1 MAVLTEESFV
11 ELVQKAEKDAEQ
23 NINAYKIRLALF
35 ALVGYAVIFTVL
47 VLLLALVGGIIAIAL
62 ISSSL
67 AILLIKKKLIFVIL
81 LAIWTFLK
89 ALWIKFDPPEGY
101 TLKRK
106 EYPELFAEID
116 DLTKALD
123 ALKIHQVILDERL
136 NAAVIQHPK
145 FGVLGGQQNTLF
157 LGLQLLLALSPQE
170 MRSVL
175 AHEFG
180 HISGNHS
187 SFSGW
192 IYRIRLT
199 WHRVMVTFESS
210 GSVGALLMRCFFNW
224 YAPRFSA
231 YSFALAR
238 NNEYEADKVSA
249 KLTSPDIAAKALV
262 NVHATAPYIEEKFWN
277 EYFKKAEDMPKPPHG
292 PYEGLAKFLK
302 NTPLTREELAE
313 RINKELEVKTHYSD
327 THPSLKDRVN
337 AISSGD
343 VMPDSFETNTAEIW
357 LGKKYQYVLYRFDR
371 SWMRE
376 NQENW
381 KNRHEYVTHA
391 KKTLEEFKDK
401 PLDELS
407 DEELW
412 NFAGWT
418 SEFNSDE
425 AALPLYRS
433 FQKRDPDSVGA
444 AYCIGRTLISQKDEE
459 ALSHLMV
466 AFNSPDTIEDAAQWG
481 YHFLKQQGKD
491 EEADNWW
498 KEALTLNQVY
508 QEAYAEREQVSPD
521 DEYGQPVINDDLFDK
536 IMMTLSEHRN
546 AGSAWLAQKVLKH
559 DNGDPVY
566 VVTFRPK
573 GFYWSFEEV
582 MKKVAGT
589 MKVDANVFVV
599 SLWGDTSKLGKK
611 IKRSGIKII

>member
-1 MAVLTEESFV
+1 MAVLTEENFV

-35 ALVGYAVIFTVL
+35 ALLGYAVIFTVL
-47 VLLLALVGGIIAIAL
+47 VLLLALVGGIVAIAL

-89 ALWIKFDPPEGY
+89 ALWIKFDLPEGY
-101 TLKRK
+101 ILKRK

-116 DLTKALD
+116 DITKALEP
-123 ALKIHQVILDERL
+123 LKIHQVILDERL

-210 GSVGALLMRCFFNW
+210 NSVGAVLMRCFFEW

-262 NVHATAPYIEEKFWN
+262 NVHATAPYIEEKFW
-277 EYFKKAEDMPKPPHG
+277 KSLQAGG
-292 PYEGLAKFLK
+292 PLF
-302 NTPLTREELAE
+302 EEENHDSAVE
-313 RINKELEVKTHYSD
+313 R
-327 THPSLKDRVN
+327 
-337 AISSGD
+337 A
-343 VMPDSFETNTAEIW
+343 
-357 LGKKYQYVLYRFDR
+357 Q
-371 SWMRE
+371 
-376 NQENW
+376 
-381 KNRHEYVTHA
+381 
-391 KKTLEEFKDK
+391 
-401 PLDELS
+401 
-407 DEELW
+407 
-412 NFAGWT
+412 
-418 SEFNSDE
+418 SEHS
-425 AALPLYRS
+425 
-433 FQKRDPDSVGA
+433 
-444 AYCIGRTLISQKDEE
+444 
-459 ALSHLMV
+459 
-466 AFNSPDTIEDAAQWG
+466 
-481 YHFLKQQGKD
+481 
-491 EEADNWW
+491 
-498 KEALTLNQVY
+498 
-508 QEAYAEREQVSPD
+508 
-521 DEYGQPVINDDLFDK
+521 EYGVWI
-536 IMMTLSEHRN
+536 T
-546 AGSAWLAQKVLKH
+546 
-559 DNGDPVY
+559 
-566 VVTFRPK
+566 RP
-573 GFYWSFEEV
+573 
-582 MKKVAGT
+582 
-589 MKVDANVFVV
+589 
-599 SLWGDTSKLGKK
+599 
-611 IKRSGIKII
+611 